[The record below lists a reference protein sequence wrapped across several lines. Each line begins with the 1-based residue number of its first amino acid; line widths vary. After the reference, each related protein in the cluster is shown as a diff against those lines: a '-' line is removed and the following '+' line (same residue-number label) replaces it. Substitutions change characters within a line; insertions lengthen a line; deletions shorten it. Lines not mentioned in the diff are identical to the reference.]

1 MGKIIASIYVT
12 VDGVFEN
19 PGEWHFSVFNEE
31 MNVYARDLLFS
42 SSGVLL
48 GRKTYDVFAASWPAI
63 EDEEGFA
70 ARMNSISKWVAST
83 TIKEARW
90 QNSTVLDSDVVAAV
104 SALRREPGGPI
115 LIYGSGQLVR
125 SLIPHGLIDELRLWV
140 HPSILGEGGRLFP
153 DGGTPAGLKLLNVEP
168 LTNGVVIL
176 TYAPVAPTEKGA
188 TTTQPEEAVAATK
201 S

>member
-1 MGKIIASIYVT
+1 MKKIIASIYVT

-19 PGEWHFSVFNEE
+19 PGEWHFKLFNEE
-31 MNVYARDLLFS
+31 MNAYARDLLFS

-70 ARMNSISKWVAST
+70 DRMNSIPKWVAST
-83 TIKEARW
+83 TIRDARW
-90 QNSTVLDSDVVAAV
+90 QNSTVLDGDVVEAV

-115 LIYGSGQLVR
+115 LVYGSGQLVR
-125 SLIPHGLIDELRLWV
+125 SLMRHGLIDELRLWV

-153 DGGTPAGLKLLNVEP
+153 HGGTPAGLQLLNAEP

-176 TYAPVAPTEKGA
+176 TYAPVAPAAEA
-188 TTTQPEEAVAATK
+188 TISAQSEEAAATR

>member
-19 PGEWHFSVFNEE
+19 PGDWHFNVFNEE

-42 SSGVLL
+42 ASGVLL
-48 GRKTYDVFAASWPAI
+48 GRQTYDVFAASWPAI

-90 QNSTVLDSDVVAAV
+90 QNSTVLDGDVVEAV

-115 LIYGSGQLVR
+115 IVYGSGQLVR

-153 DGGTPAGLKLLNVEP
+153 DGGTPAGLQLLNVEP

-176 TYAPVAPTEKGA
+176 TYAPVAPAAEDA
-188 TTTQPEEAVAATK
+188 NTTQSDQAVAATK